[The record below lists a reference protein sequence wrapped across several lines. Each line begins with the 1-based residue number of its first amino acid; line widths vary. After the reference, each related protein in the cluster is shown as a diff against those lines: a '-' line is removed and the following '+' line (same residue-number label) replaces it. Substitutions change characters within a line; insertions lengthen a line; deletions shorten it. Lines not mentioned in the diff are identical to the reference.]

1 MDDDFEIDGATG
13 GLMRNGEVIAKYT
26 LTDGK
31 YTVFPVAPSVASVP
45 HGVSKTLMGAFNEFA
60 HNCRRIEEVKQA
72 LGLN

>member
-1 MDDDFEIDGATG
+1 MDDDFKVDDVTG
-13 GLMRNGEVIAKYT
+13 GLMRNGEVIARYT
-26 LTDGK
+26 LSDGK

-45 HGVSKTLMGAFNEFA
+45 NGVSMTLGGAFNEFA